1 MTSFRAAAASG
12 DDWPRVCDDCL
23 SSLGQLPSG
32 TNFGIVYVSGALAHA
47 IDLITERL
55 AEATGVESWIGTGGV
70 QVCAGTAPSLGADAI
85 SLLTAVLPKDG
96 FHLFDGLAD
105 PDGDVPFAIPSTPTP
120 SDHERPL
127 GLAIVHG
134 DPRQTRMPSLIERL
148 GETTGAF
155 LVGGLSSANAN
166 GAMQVAG
173 RPTEGGLSGVLMS
186 ADIPAI
192 TGLTQGCTP
201 IGPVREI
208 TAMDGPWIAGL
219 DGRPALDG
227 LKDDVGPL
235 LARTLER
242 MSGFILAARPE
253 NGRDRDD
260 YLVRDL
266 GEFDSLRGYVMVDDD
281 LRPGDRLCFV
291 KRDPEGARTDLKR
304 LCADLRRRAEGR
316 PILGALYHSSI
327 GRGRHLF
334 GSEAAECAIIEEE
347 LGALPLSG
355 FRCNG
360 EVFRDRLYGYSAVLT
375 LFLGGEP
382 G

>member
-12 DDWPRVCDDCL
+12 DDWPSVCEDCL
-23 SSLGQLPSG
+23 SALDPLPPG
-32 TNFGIVYVSGALAHA
+32 TNFGMVYVSGAFAHA
-47 IDLITERL
+47 IDLITARL
-55 AEATGVESWIGTGGV
+55 TEATGVDSWIGTGGV
-70 QVCAGTAPSLGADAI
+70 QVCAGASLPLGDDAI
-85 SLLTAVLPKDG
+85 SLLTAALPKDG
-96 FHLFDGLAD
+96 FRLFDGLAD
-105 PDGDVPFAIPSTPTP
+105 PGSDEPLVIPSTHAALRD
-120 SDHERPL
+120 DHAA

-134 DPRQTRMPSLIERL
+134 DPRQNRMPALIERL

-166 GAMQVAG
+166 GAMQIAG

-208 TAMDGPWIAGL
+208 SAMDGPWIAVL
-219 DGRPALDG
+219 DGRPALDE
-227 LKDDVGPL
+227 LKEDVGPM
-235 LARTLER
+235 LARTPER
-242 MSGFILAARPE
+242 MSGFILAARQESGP
-253 NGRDRDD
+253 DRTD

-266 GEFDSLRGYVMVDDD
+266 AEFDPLRGYVMVGDD

-291 KRDPEGARTDLKR
+291 KRDPEAARADLKR

-316 PILGALYHSSI
+316 TILGALYHSSI

-334 GSEAAECAIIEEE
+334 GSEGAEAAIIDEE

-355 FRCNG
+355 LRCNG

-375 LFLGGEP
+375 LFLDGDP
-382 G
+382 